1 MLPISPTRR
10 AAQIFLWL
18 VPFVFAPLLAVLLHA
33 SHSKAYLVAGAAL
46 DVVMLFATWVL
57 GLRDASKK
65 SHEHR
70 WLAIGALLLIA
81 PLMAVSL
88 FAGLGPPP
96 QKKEWLATLAD
107 QNIRYI
113 LLVCV
118 GLFAAG
124 GLTVLK
130 ECLRQAGEH
139 FYSGLGFAAILF
151 STVLF
156 VFDMTGH
163 LSLLPGAL
171 HQWEA
176 NGKMPEWFAPVWQH
190 NTAIFLVGVA
200 LTYLGTAAY
209 VAALRSLGWMGKT
222 AARVFST
229 ISLVAAPLVVISP
242 LFPAGAKLGLPIF
255 ILAVP
260 AVPFFM
266 PYLIG
271 VNLMRREGDAAS

>member
-1 MLPISPTRR
+1 M
-10 AAQIFLWL
+10 
-18 VPFVFAPLLAVLLHA
+18 FAPLLAVLLHA

-57 GLRDASKK
+57 GLRDARKK
-65 SHEHR
+65 SHEQR
-70 WLAIGALLLIA
+70 WLAIAALLLIA
-81 PLMAVSL
+81 SIMAVSL

-96 QKKEWLATLAD
+96 QNQKEWLATLVD
-107 QNIRYI
+107 QDIRYT
-113 LLVCV
+113 LLVFA

-130 ECLRQAGEH
+130 ECLRQAGED
-139 FYSGLGFAAILF
+139 FYSGLGFAAILL
-151 STVLF
+151 STVLY
-156 VFDMTGH
+156 VFDMTGF
-163 LSLLPGAL
+163 LSLMPGAV

-176 NGKMPEWFAPVWQH
+176 NGKMPEWFAPVWRH
-190 NTAIFLVGVA
+190 DTAIFLVGVA

-209 VAALRSLGWMGKT
+209 VAAVRSVGWMGKT

-229 ISLVAAPLVVISP
+229 VSLVAAPLVVISP

-260 AVPFFM
+260 AVPFFI